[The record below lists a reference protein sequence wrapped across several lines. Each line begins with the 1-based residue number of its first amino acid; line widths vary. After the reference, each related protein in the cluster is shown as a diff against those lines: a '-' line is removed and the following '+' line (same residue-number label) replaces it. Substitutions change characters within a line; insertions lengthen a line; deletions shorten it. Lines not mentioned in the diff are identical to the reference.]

1 MRLPSISGERRP
13 FKGRARW
20 GRDRAPRW
28 MRRTRWAGEGPPA
41 SRGRMR
47 PAAMF
52 PVRCTPPRDRTCRV
66 DPPRGTLIDRA
77 RIRRPPREHRRSR
90 AASASCPR
98 RSPRTR
104 SAPGSHRRHSPPRQ
118 RYRQRA
124 VAVAEPQLEG
134 LPWTVK
140 CATKGQP
147 QVSWFVLHE
156 VPNGSSF
163 HPNHRPAEPAACG
176 DGRRSDMP
184 AGELSPS
191 VSEAAPTPM
200 RSPRGPKTDREGM
213 SQENW
218 CSITARTPVL
228 LPGRPG
234 PCSASATD
242 H

>member
-13 FKGRARW
+13 LKGRARW
-20 GRDRAPRW
+20 GRDRAPRRV
-28 MRRTRWAGEGPPA
+28 RRTRWAGEGPPA

-47 PAAMF
+47 PAATF
-52 PVRCTPPRDRTCRV
+52 PVRCAPRRDRPCRV
-66 DPPRGTLIDRA
+66 GPASRDVDRSGPNPEAAARTSPPSRRL
-77 RIRRPPREHRRSR
+77 RIL
-90 AASASCPR
+90 PR
-98 RSPRTR
+98 RCPRTR
-104 SAPGSHRRHSPPRQ
+104 SAPGSPRRRGPPRQ

-200 RSPRGPKTDREGM
+200 GSLRGPRTDREGM
-213 SQENW
+213 SQKNW